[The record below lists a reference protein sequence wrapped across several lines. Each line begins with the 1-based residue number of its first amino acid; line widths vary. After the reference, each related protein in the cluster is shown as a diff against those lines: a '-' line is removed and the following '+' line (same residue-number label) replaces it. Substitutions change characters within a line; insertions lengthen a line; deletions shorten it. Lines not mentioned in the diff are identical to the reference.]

1 MMNSDLEGVG
11 DRNILDPHFLIV
23 AGEASGDLHGE
34 KLVQSLLD
42 IYPKARFTGM
52 GGSRM
57 RGAGVD
63 IIFGIERMGAV
74 GLVEIF
80 FDFGHYFGVY
90 RTLMKEIASR
100 KFTAVIL
107 IDYPTLNL
115 RLAKQSRKYDCPVYY
130 FISPQVWAWRK
141 GRIKDIRKSVHK
153 MFVILPFEKEIYR
166 EAGVDAE
173 FLGHPFI
180 EMVHP
185 TRTREESLEK
195 FHLDS
200 NIKTVGL
207 FPGSRMNEV
216 TSLLDEM
223 LRAAE
228 KIKKELGS
236 CQFLLP
242 VAESID
248 TAFIQQKLGS
258 TLLDIKL
265 VQGETYDVMNTCDTL
280 IIASGSATLEAGIIG
295 CPMVIVYKLSPLTY
309 WLALMLIN
317 TPYYG
322 LVNIVAG
329 EGVAPELIQDK
340 ANADNIAAE
349 TLKLLMNPE
358 HCQEVRDRLLLVRKN
373 LGSPGVMKAVAT
385 SMADSL
391 SKIIPNEKISL

>member
-1 MMNSDLEGVG
+1 MVNSDLEGVR

-52 GGSRM
+52 GGARM
-57 RGAGVD
+57 RAAGVD
-63 IIFGIERMGAV
+63 ILFGIERMGAV

-80 FDFGHYFGVY
+80 SDFGHYFSVY
-90 RTLMKEIASR
+90 RTLIKEIASR
-100 KFTAVIL
+100 KYTAVIL

-115 RLAKQSRKYDCPVYY
+115 RLAKQSRKHDCPVYY

-141 GRIKDIRKSVHK
+141 GRIKNIRNSVHK
-153 MFVILPFEKEIYR
+153 MFVILPFEEEIYR
-166 EAGVDAE
+166 KAGVDAE

-185 TRTREESLEK
+185 TRTREESLVK
-195 FHLDS
+195 FSLDS

-207 FPGSRMNEV
+207 LPGSRMNEV

-248 TAFIQQKLGS
+248 TALIQHKLGS
-258 TLLDIKL
+258 NLLDIKL

-329 EGVAPELIQDK
+329 EGVAPELIQGK
-340 ANADNIAAE
+340 ANADNIATE
-349 TLKLLMNPE
+349 TLKLLKNPE
-358 HCQEVRDRLLLVRKN
+358 HCQEIRNRLLLVRKN
-373 LGSPGVMKAVAT
+373 LGSPGVMKAVA
-385 SMADSL
+385 SSIADSL
-391 SKIIPNEKISL
+391 SKITPHEKISL

>member
-1 MMNSDLEGVG
+1 M
-11 DRNILDPHFLIV
+11 NILEPHFLIV
-23 AGEASGDLHGE
+23 AGEASGDLHGS

-52 GGSRM
+52 GGTRM
-57 RGAGVD
+57 RVAGVNTL
-63 IIFGIERMGAV
+63 FGIERMGAV

-80 FDFGHYFGVY
+80 ADFGHYFSVY
-90 RTLMKEIASR
+90 RALMKEIASR
-100 KFTAVIL
+100 KYTAVIL

-115 RLAKQSRKYDCPVYY
+115 RLAKQARKHDCPIYY

-153 MFVILPFEKEIYR
+153 IFVILPFEEEMYR

-195 FHLDS
+195 FSLNSD
-200 NIKTVGL
+200 IKTVGL
-207 FPGSRMNEV
+207 LPGSRMNEV

-223 LRAAE
+223 LQAAE

-242 VAESID
+242 AAESINTD
-248 TAFIQQKLGS
+248 LIQQKLGS
-258 TLLDIKL
+258 NPLDIKII
-265 VQGETYDVMNTCDTL
+265 QGETYDVMNTCDTL

-309 WLALMLIN
+309 WLALRLVN

-329 EGVAPELIQDK
+329 EGVAPELIQSE
-340 ANADNIAAE
+340 ANAENIAAE
-349 TLKLLMNPE
+349 TLKFLKNPE
-358 HCQEVRDRLLLVRKN
+358 HCQEVRDRLLRVRKN
-373 LGSPGVMKAVAT
+373 LGSPGVMKAVAS
-385 SMADSL
+385 SMANSL
-391 SKIIPNEKISL
+391 SKITPHEKISL